1 MSSEM
6 ENERRSSQDS
16 RHSMELE
23 CTMPEIQP
31 LKQRQPHRSLQKEP
45 LSIQLLALAEQPRE
59 QPPLEQEDFGVC
71 PALAY
76 V

>member
-1 MSSEM
+1 MADTSESSPTQYQ
-6 ENERRSSQDS
+6 RRLV
-16 RHSMELE
+16 HLY
-23 CTMPEIQP
+23 
-31 LKQRQPHRSLQKEP
+31 LFLAHRSLQKEP

>member
-1 MSSEM
+1 MADTSESSPTRYQ
-6 ENERRSSQDS
+6 RRLVHLD
-16 RHSMELE
+16 LY
-23 CTMPEIQP
+23 
-31 LKQRQPHRSLQKEP
+31 LFLAHRSLQKEP
-45 LSIQLLALAEQPRE
+45 LSIQLLALAEQPRK

>member
-1 MSSEM
+1 MADTSESSPTQYP
-6 ENERRSSQDS
+6 RRLV
-16 RHSMELE
+16 HLH
-23 CTMPEIQP
+23 
-31 LKQRQPHRSLQKEP
+31 LFLAHRSLQKEP